1 MSCQVDLKG
10 GDGMGNTIPVVEKK
24 DFLKSFLK
32 QYELKRRECAW
43 LLNYLMSDDN
53 LMERVHFIEQAEQ
66 TPKALVISAQGVST
80 IPFSFRKNQHVTT
93 DAEKAFHDI
102 RLNQTEEIYI
112 ELHFKGAKSY
122 SLYLAVLEDNP
133 YLPENQ
139 KRAEVME
146 NEAEQLLSHSLYM
159 FNRSKLLEQI
169 DQALDTRDQ
178 TLFNQFTE
186 ALRLLDA
193 EHKGT

>member
-1 MSCQVDLKG
+1 
-10 GDGMGNTIPVVEKK
+10 MGHTIPVVDKK

-53 LMERVHFIEQAEQ
+53 LMEKVHFIEQAEQ
-66 TPKALVISAQGVST
+66 TPKALVISAQGMSS
-80 IPFSFRKNQHVTT
+80 IPFSFRKHQHVTT

-102 RLNQTEEIYI
+102 RLNQTEEIFI
-112 ELHFKGAKSY
+112 ELHFKGAQSY

-139 KRAEVME
+139 KRAEVLE
-146 NEAEQLLSHSLYM
+146 NEADRLLSHSMYT
-159 FNRSKLLEQI
+159 FNRSQLLSRI
-169 DQALDTRDQ
+169 DWALDTRNQ
-178 TLFNQFTE
+178 PLFNQYSE
-186 ALRLLDA
+186 ELRLLDKRQ
-193 EHKGT
+193 HRT

>member
-1 MSCQVDLKG
+1 
-10 GDGMGNTIPVVEKK
+10 MGNTIPVVEKK

-53 LMERVHFIEQAEQ
+53 LMEKVHFIEQAEQ
-66 TPKALVISAQGVST
+66 TPKSLVISAQGVST
-80 IPFSFRKNQHVTT
+80 IPFSFRKHQHVTT

-112 ELHFKGAKSY
+112 ELHFNGAKSY

-139 KRAEVME
+139 KRAEVIE
-146 NEAEQLLSHSLYM
+146 NEAERLLSHSLYM
-159 FNRSKLLEQI
+159 FTRNQLLELI
-169 DQALDTRDQ
+169 DSALDTRNQ
-178 TLFNQFTE
+178 ALFEKYTE
-186 ALRLLDA
+186 ELRVLDNRQHA
-193 EHKGT
+193 T